1 MRLENRK
8 NEFPVMPDKIRMMVE
23 KEVEKQLRSTE
34 IASTRKKKG
43 TVRRSFIAALV
54 AAMALGTTVFA
65 GAVYHMESEADG
77 NFGVHIKTE
86 KTETGQDGADEIVA
100 APELLEIQPVN
111 LEVSYL
117 PEGMTETDQSGKY
130 CYEDAMYKGGVSICL
145 YGMDTGD
152 DSFEMSFKEV
162 VSREEITVNGNNGVY
177 LEFLNLFED
186 EISFNQR
193 IYVAYPDLH
202 YVMEMYIASDV
213 TKEEAVKIAEG
224 IRLVP
229 AAEGEGS
236 ELVRDFK
243 WSEYLASQKERLAV
257 EGSEAEIP
265 MQTVIEAE
273 ALKNTHMIGESF
285 SVENTIPWE
294 GFEGLSAKVSDV
306 QVYDHIGVL
315 DLSKDA
321 DLKKELANVTD
332 AEGKLRPCVIQY
344 IKNGDGTD
352 TLSEIVGTKEVPQ
365 KLVYITL
372 EYTNNGETEMTDIL
386 YMCGLMKLV
395 EKNGQVEIYSGEQP
409 GENDDWDVARIN
421 GPADFLEMYYW
432 DVQGGEEGKNY
443 IDSLKP
449 GETAI
454 VHVAWIVPE
463 QDLGYLY
470 LNLHGYPYEFS
481 EESLA
486 TGYVDI
492 RQ

>member
-1 MRLENRK
+1 M
-8 NEFPVMPDKIRMMVE
+8 
-23 KEVEKQLRSTE
+23 
-34 IASTRKKKG
+34 
-43 TVRRSFIAALV
+43 
-54 AAMALGTTVFA
+54 
-65 GAVYHMESEADG
+65 
-77 NFGVHIKTE
+77 
-86 KTETGQDGADEIVA
+86 
-100 APELLEIQPVN
+100 
-111 LEVSYL
+111 
-117 PEGMTETDQSGKY
+117 
-130 CYEDAMYKGGVSICL
+130 
-145 YGMDTGD
+145 
-152 DSFEMSFKEV
+152 
-162 VSREEITVNGNNGVY
+162 
-177 LEFLNLFED
+177 
-186 EISFNQR
+186 
-193 IYVAYPDLH
+193 
-202 YVMEMYIASDV
+202 
-213 TKEEAVKIAEG
+213 
-224 IRLVP
+224 P

-243 WSEYLASQKERLAV
+243 WSEYLASQEERLAV